1 MPFVGFVLVHN
12 WWLIIEM
19 MVGVYDFYFT
29 F

>member
-19 MVGVYDFYFT
+19 MVGVSDSYFT